1 MIFQGGF
8 VMNEEV
14 EIVLSEISMVLSPS
28 SSYAILL
35 KEKQG
40 KRQLA
45 VIMDAH
51 AAGLLKAASMK
62 APAPRPFTHNLMTA
76 MIQEGGLSVDRA
88 LVYEIK
94 SGIFYTRLSMYRQD
108 GSAFELDVR
117 ISDALILAHLLGF
130 PIFVF
135 EEVLEREKLRYISSD
150 GSSYT
155 VSVNAVDLPSLQK
168 ALEQAV
174 KQEDYER
181 AAQLRDE
188 ILKRENEMSRTDA
201 DGENE

>member
-1 MIFQGGF
+1 M
-8 VMNEEV
+8 
-14 EIVLSEISMVLSPS
+14 
-28 SSYAILL
+28 
-35 KEKQG
+35 
-40 KRQLA
+40 
-45 VIMDAH
+45 
-51 AAGLLKAASMK
+51 
-62 APAPRPFTHNLMTA
+62 
-76 MIQEGGLSVDRA
+76 
-88 LVYEIK
+88 
-94 SGIFYTRLSMYRQD
+94 
-108 GSAFELDVR
+108 
-117 ISDALILAHLLGF
+117 ILAHLLGF
-130 PIFVF
+130 PIFVL

-188 ILKRENEMSRTDA
+188 ILKRENGVDRTDT

>member
-1 MIFQGGF
+1 MK
-8 VMNEEV
+8 EV

-45 VIMDAH
+45 VIMDAL
-51 AAGLLKAASMK
+51 AAGLLKAASRK